1 MSDSISVTEAKA
13 KLSHLIDRAA
23 GGEEIVIARSGKPI
37 ARLVALADPPKR
49 QFGMA
54 KHWKMP
60 SDDVLFAPM
69 SEEDIR
75 WATGY
80 YQKDNDLYY
89 TKADLA
95 RLRKQGL
102 YGPPPKAKK
111 KRARKPC

>member
-1 MSDSISVTEAKA
+1 MSDSVNVAEAKA

-23 GGEEIVIARSGKPI
+23 SGEEIVIARSGKPV
-37 ARLVALADPPKR
+37 ARLVALAEPPKR
-49 QFGMA
+49 PFGIA

-60 SDDVLFAPM
+60 SDEVLFAPM

-75 WATGY
+75 WAEGY
-80 YQKDNDLYY
+80 YQKDNGLYY

-102 YGPPPKAKK
+102 YNPPAKPK
-111 KRARKPC
+111 KRARKR